1 MAVVIVTV
9 TILAYLLWPG
19 PKGLELASISAGG
32 DHSCGVSAT
41 GAAFCWGSNNLGQV
55 GDGSTIDR
63 GIPVPVAGAITFVSI
78 DVGNS
83 QQSQIQQE
91 QQQQQQEQQQVQ
103 LAQHCLEMSD
113 RGGKT

>member
-1 MAVVIVTV
+1 MLAENVRRTDNGYKHTTVRTHVSTGVCPCPAV
-9 TILAYLLWPG
+9 LL
-19 PKGLELASISAGG
+19 
-32 DHSCGVSAT
+32 
-41 GAAFCWGSNNLGQV
+41 
-55 GDGSTIDR
+55 
-63 GIPVPVAGAITFVSI
+63 

-91 QQQQQQEQQQVQ
+91 QQQQEQQQVQ